1 MNKAIVQVIAERG
14 ITRLCHFTPSR
25 NLQHIAAGRIGV
37 LSTASLQGEE
47 RAAFNQTDLERLDG
61 RKTHI
66 CCSIEFPNAWYF
78 DRARSKEKL
87 FPDWV
92 VLLISP
98 EYLAQDETL
107 FCPRNAAAQYGRH
120 IVAGNDGFNS
130 LFAPSVI
137 GTGNIKRSRE
147 KFHRLSCPTD
157 EQAEVLIYDR
167 ILLSD
172 LLGVA
177 VASVEQARTERA
189 RLRAN
194 GVDPD
199 QFRFV
204 IAPQMFDK
212 YALSN
217 VIRQGKGADEE
228 IYQPPM
234 AL

>member
-1 MNKAIVQVIAERG
+1 MNEAISEALKARR

-61 RKTHI
+61 RTTHI

-78 DRARSKEKL
+78 DKARSKEKL

-98 EYLAQDETL
+98 QYLTQDGTL

-120 IVAGNDGFNS
+120 IVEGFDGFNS
-130 LFAPSVI
+130 VFAPTVT
-137 GTGNIKRSRE
+137 GTGNVKRSRNQL
-147 KFHRLSCPTD
+147 HRSSCPTD

-167 ILLSD
+167 VLLSD
-172 LLGVA
+172 LIGVA
-177 VASVEQARTERA
+177 VASEEQARTERA
-189 RLRAN
+189 RLRVN

-212 YALSN
+212 YALSK
-217 VIRQGKGADEE
+217 VIRDGHGADEE
-228 IYQPPM
+228 LYQPP
-234 AL
+234 AAK